1 MPLELS
7 LTNWSHSPP
16 QNDVIGNAQ
25 PLKSSQRYVGQLPF
39 FLIRSKNADF
49 KSRKTISTS
58 QTQISLIYLKIMN
71 YNNNNFNVYII
82 IVINKS
88 LNLLI
93 PVGYEDTI
101 QLLIII

>member
-16 QNDVIGNAQ
+16 QNNVIGNVQ

-58 QTQISLIYLKIMN
+58 QTQISLIYL
-71 YNNNNFNVYII
+71 NFNVYII

-93 PVGYEDTI
+93 HVGYEDTI

>member
-25 PLKSSQRYVGQLPF
+25 PLKLSQRYVGQLPF

-58 QTQISLIYLKIMN
+58 QTQISLIYL
-71 YNNNNFNVYII
+71 NFNVYII

-93 PVGYEDTI
+93 HVGYEDTI

>member
-58 QTQISLIYLKIMN
+58 QTQISLIYL
-71 YNNNNFNVYII
+71 NFNVYII

-93 PVGYEDTI
+93 HVGYEDTI